1 MHKSFFFFSSSF
13 ILSTLISS
21 NVLAETSIHIQNQS
35 KIVFQNNQAQ
45 FQIKSKNTGHDYLIQ
60 IYKPPVAPPQHG
72 YPVLYILDGNAT
84 FPSAANIAQSIGAG
98 STKLGLD
105 PLMIVAVGYP
115 QQKTFDVQKRAYDYT
130 PKPSSDFQAQGKY
143 KYGGADQFIAF
154 LNNEL
159 KPKIAQQFPINS
171 QQQSIYGHSFGGLLV
186 LYHFFQKPDAFQ
198 RYFAASPSLWF
209 DQGMLFQQLKHW
221 QSQKSNHPLLITT
234 VGTHEQGGPRT
245 QSNNKFNETDFFK
258 ALENKRSNQ
267 FSYWHFYNPA
277 EQHITNLYASLPKA
291 LMFASCKDL
300 ESCKS
305 LFDEQSEKA
314 AE

>member
-1 MHKSFFFFSSSF
+1 M
-13 ILSTLISS
+13 STLISS
-21 NVLAETSIHIQNQS
+21 NVLAETSIQNQS

-84 FPSAANIAQSIGAG
+84 FPSAVNIAQSIGAG

-130 PKPSSDFQAQGKY
+130 PKPSSEFQAQGKY

-159 KPKIAQQFPINS
+159 KPEIAQQFPINS
-171 QQQSIYGHSFGGLLV
+171 QQQSIYGHSFGGLFV

-221 QSQKSNHPLLITT
+221 QSQNQIIP
-234 VGTHEQGGPRT
+234 THDH
-245 QSNNKFNETDFFK
+245 S
-258 ALENKRSNQ
+258 RS
-267 FSYWHFYNPA
+267 Y
-277 EQHITNLYASLPKA
+277 T
-291 LMFASCKDL
+291 
-300 ESCKS
+300 
-305 LFDEQSEKA
+305 
-314 AE
+314 

>member
-21 NVLAETSIHIQNQS
+21 NVLAETPIQNQS

-84 FPSAANIAQSIGAG
+84 FPSAVNIAQSIGAG

-130 PKPSSDFQAQGKY
+130 PKPSSEFQAQGKY

-159 KPKIAQQFPINS
+159 KPEIAQQFPINS
-171 QQQSIYGHSFGGLLV
+171 QQQSIYGHSFGGLFV

-305 LFDEQSEKA
+305 LFNEQSEKA
-314 AE
+314 TE

>member
-1 MHKSFFFFSSSF
+1 MQKSFFLLSNSF
-13 ILSTLISS
+13 LLSTLISCP
-21 NVLAETSIHIQNQS
+21 VLAETPIQNQP

-45 FQIKSKNTGHDYLIQ
+45 FQIKSKHTGHDYLIQ

-72 YPVLYILDGNAT
+72 YAVLYILDGNAT

-130 PKPSSDFQAQGKY
+130 PKPSAQFQAQGKY

-154 LNNEL
+154 LNREL
-159 KPKIAQQFPINS
+159 KPTIAKQFPINS
-171 QQQSIYGHSFGGLLV
+171 QQQSFYGHSFGGLFV

-209 DQGMLFQQLKHW
+209 DQGMLFQQLNHW
-221 QSQKSNHPLLITT
+221 QSQKPNHFPLLMTT
-234 VGTHEQGGPRT
+234 VGTHEQGGPHT
-245 QSNNKFNETDFFK
+245 QLNNKFNEADFFK
-258 ALENKRSNQ
+258 ALENKRSTQ

-291 LMFASCKDL
+291 LVFASCQNI
-300 ESCKS
+300 ESCKF
-305 LFDEQSEKA
+305 LFDAPSQKIA
-314 AE
+314 K

>member
-21 NVLAETSIHIQNQS
+21 NVLAEMSIHIENQS

-45 FQIKSKNTGHDYLIQ
+45 FQIKSKNTGHDYLLQ

-130 PKPSSDFQAQGKY
+130 PKPSSEFQAQGKY

-159 KPKIAQQFPINS
+159 KPEIAQQFPINS
-171 QQQSIYGHSFGGLLV
+171 QQQSIYGHSFGGLFV

-245 QSNNKFNETDFFK
+245 QSNNKFNETNFFK

>member
-1 MHKSFFFFSSSF
+1 MHKSFFFLPYSF
-13 ILSTLISS
+13 LLSALISCS
-21 NVLAETSIHIQNQS
+21 VSAQNSISNQS
-35 KIVFQNNQAQ
+35 KIVLDNNQAQ
-45 FQIKSKNTGHDYLIQ
+45 FQLKSKNTGHDYLIQ
-60 IYKPPVAPPQHG
+60 IYKPPVAQPPHG

-130 PKPSSDFQAQGKY
+130 PKPSAEFQTQGKY
-143 KYGGADQFIAF
+143 KYGGADQFISF

-159 KPKIAQQFPINS
+159 KPEIAKQFPVNN
-171 QQQSIYGHSFGGLLV
+171 QQQSLYGHSFGGLLV

-209 DQGMLFQQLKHW
+209 DQGMLFQQLNHW
-221 QSQKSNHPLLITT
+221 QSQKQSNSPMLLTT

-245 QSNNKFNETDFFK
+245 QLNNNFNETDFFK
-258 ALENKRSNQ
+258 TLESKRSDQ
-267 FSYWHFYNPA
+267 FTYWHFYNPA

-291 LMFASCKDL
+291 LMFASSKNL

-305 LFDEQSEKA
+305 LFDGPLQQPAK
-314 AE
+314 

>member
-1 MHKSFFFFSSSF
+1 MHKSFFFLPCCFLLSS
-13 ILSTLISS
+13 LINSS
-21 NVLAETSIHIQNQS
+21 VLAQTSTQNQS

-98 STKLGLD
+98 SAKLGLN

-130 PKPSSDFQAQGKY
+130 PKPSAEFQGQGKY
-143 KYGGADQFIAF
+143 KYGGADKFVNF
-154 LNNEL
+154 LNDEL
-159 KPKIAQQFPINS
+159 KPEIAKQFPVNS
-171 QQQSIYGHSFGGLLV
+171 QQQSLYGHSFGGLLV
-186 LYHFFQKPDAFQ
+186 LYHFFQKPDVFQ

-209 DQGMLFQQLKHW
+209 DQGMLFQQLNHW
-221 QSQKSNHPLLITT
+221 QSQKQSNSPMLLTT
-234 VGTHEQGGPRT
+234 IGTHEQGGPRT
-245 QSNNKFNETDFFK
+245 QLDNKFNETDFFK
-258 ALENKRSNQ
+258 ALENKRSDQ
-267 FSYWHFYNPA
+267 FTYWHFYNPA

-305 LFDEQSEKA
+305 LFDEPLQQPAK
-314 AE
+314 

>member
-13 ILSTLISS
+13 ILCTLISS

-130 PKPSSDFQAQGKY
+130 PEPSSEFQAQGKY

-159 KPKIAQQFPINS
+159 KPEIAQQFPINS
-171 QQQSIYGHSFGGLLV
+171 QQQSIYGHSYGGLFV

-221 QSQKSNHPLLITT
+221 QSQKSNHPLLMTT

-245 QSNNKFNETDFFK
+245 QPNNKFNETDFFK

>member
-1 MHKSFFFFSSSF
+1 MHKSFFF
-13 ILSTLISS
+13 LSCCFLLSPLISGS
-21 NVLAETSIHIQNQS
+21 VSAQTSTQNQP

-84 FPSAANIAQSIGAG
+84 FPSAVNIAQSIGAG
-98 STKLGLD
+98 SAKLGLD

-130 PKPSSDFQAQGKY
+130 PKPSAEFQAQGKY
-143 KYGGADQFIAF
+143 KYGGADKFINF
-154 LNNEL
+154 LNDEL
-159 KPKIAQQFPINS
+159 KPEIAKQFPVNS
-171 QQQSIYGHSFGGLLV
+171 QQQSLYGHSFGGLLV

-209 DQGMLFQQLKHW
+209 DQSMLFQKLNHW
-221 QSQKSNHPLLITT
+221 QSQKQSNSPMLLTT

-245 QSNNKFNETDFFK
+245 QLNNKFNETDFFK
-258 ALENKRSNQ
+258 ALENKRSDQ
-267 FSYWHFYNPA
+267 FTYWHFYNPA

-305 LFDEQSEKA
+305 LFDGPSQQPVK
-314 AE
+314 

>member
-21 NVLAETSIHIQNQS
+21 NVLAEMSIHIENQS

-45 FQIKSKNTGHDYLIQ
+45 FQIKSKNTGHDYLLQ

-130 PKPSSDFQAQGKY
+130 PKPSSEFQAQGKY

-159 KPKIAQQFPINS
+159 KPEIAQQFPINS
-171 QQQSIYGHSFGGLLV
+171 QQQSIYGHSFGGLFV

>member
-1 MHKSFFFFSSSF
+1 MHKSFFFLPCCFL
-13 ILSTLISS
+13 LSPLISGS
-21 NVLAETSIHIQNQS
+21 VLAQTSTQNQP

-98 STKLGLD
+98 SAKLGLD

-130 PKPSSDFQAQGKY
+130 PKPSAEFQAQGKY
-143 KYGGADQFIAF
+143 KYGGADKFINF
-154 LNNEL
+154 LNDEL
-159 KPKIAQQFPINS
+159 KPEIAKQFPVNS
-171 QQQSIYGHSFGGLLV
+171 QQQSLYGHSFGGLLV

-209 DQGMLFQQLKHW
+209 DQGMLFQQLNHW
-221 QSQKSNHPLLITT
+221 QSQKQSNSPMLLTT

-245 QSNNKFNETDFFK
+245 QLDNKFNETDFFK
-258 ALENKRSNQ
+258 ALENKRSDQ
-267 FSYWHFYNPA
+267 FTYWHFYNPA

-305 LFDEQSEKA
+305 LFDGPSQQPTK
-314 AE
+314 

>member
-1 MHKSFFFFSSSF
+1 MHKSFFFLPCCFLLGS
-13 ILSTLISS
+13 LISS
-21 NVLAETSIHIQNQS
+21 SVLAQTSTQNQS

-60 IYKPPVAPPQHG
+60 IYKPPVAPPQQG

-98 STKLGLD
+98 SAKLGLD

-130 PKPSSDFQAQGKY
+130 PKPSAEFQAQGKY
-143 KYGGADQFIAF
+143 KYGGADKFINF
-154 LNNEL
+154 LNDEL
-159 KPKIAQQFPINS
+159 KPEIAKQFPVNS
-171 QQQSIYGHSFGGLLV
+171 QQQSLYGHSFGGLLV

-209 DQGMLFQQLKHW
+209 DQGMLFKKLDHW
-221 QSQKSNHPLLITT
+221 QSQKQSNSPMLLTT

-245 QSNNKFNETDFFK
+245 QLDNKFNETDFFK
-258 ALENKRSNQ
+258 ALENKRSDQ
-267 FSYWHFYNPA
+267 FTYWHFYNPA

-305 LFDEQSEKA
+305 LFDGPFQQPAK
-314 AE
+314 

>member
-1 MHKSFFFFSSSF
+1 MHKSFFFLPCCFLLSS
-13 ILSTLISS
+13 LISS
-21 NVLAETSIHIQNQS
+21 STLAQTSTQNQS

-98 STKLGLD
+98 SAKLGLD

-130 PKPSSDFQAQGKY
+130 PKPSAEFQAQGKY
-143 KYGGADQFIAF
+143 KYGGADKFINF
-154 LNNEL
+154 LNDEL
-159 KPKIAQQFPINS
+159 KPEIAKQFPVNS
-171 QQQSIYGHSFGGLLV
+171 QQQSLYGHSFGGLLV

-209 DQGMLFQQLKHW
+209 DQGMLFQQLNHW
-221 QSQKSNHPLLITT
+221 QSQKQSNSPMLLTT

-245 QSNNKFNETDFFK
+245 QLDNKFNETDFFK
-258 ALENKRSNQ
+258 ALENKRSDQ
-267 FSYWHFYNPA
+267 FTYWHFYNPA

-305 LFDEQSEKA
+305 LFDGSSQQPAK
-314 AE
+314 

>member
-21 NVLAETSIHIQNQS
+21 NVLAETSIQNQS

-84 FPSAANIAQSIGAG
+84 FPSAVNIAQSIGAG

-130 PKPSSDFQAQGKY
+130 PKPSSEFQAQGKY

-159 KPKIAQQFPINS
+159 KPEIAQQFPINS
-171 QQQSIYGHSFGGLLV
+171 QQQSIYGHSFGGLFV

-300 ESCKS
+300 ENCKS

>member
-21 NVLAETSIHIQNQS
+21 NVLAEMSIHIENQS

-130 PKPSSDFQAQGKY
+130 PKPSSEFQAQGKY

-159 KPKIAQQFPINS
+159 KPEIAQQFPINS
-171 QQQSIYGHSFGGLLV
+171 QQQSIYGHSFGGLFV

>member
-1 MHKSFFFFSSSF
+1 MHKSFFFLPCCFLLSS
-13 ILSTLISS
+13 LISS
-21 NVLAETSIHIQNQS
+21 SVLAQTSTQNQS

-98 STKLGLD
+98 SAKLGLD

-130 PKPSSDFQAQGKY
+130 PKPSAEFQAQGKY
-143 KYGGADQFIAF
+143 KYGGADKFINF
-154 LNNEL
+154 LNDEL
-159 KPKIAQQFPINS
+159 KPEIAKQFPVNS
-171 QQQSIYGHSFGGLLV
+171 QQQSLYGHSFGGLLV

-209 DQGMLFQQLKHW
+209 DQGMLFQKLDHW
-221 QSQKSNHPLLITT
+221 QSQKQSNSPMLLTT
-234 VGTHEQGGPRT
+234 VSTHEQGGPRT
-245 QSNNKFNETDFFK
+245 QLDNKFNETHFFK
-258 ALENKRSNQ
+258 ALENKRSDQ
-267 FSYWHFYNPA
+267 FTYWHFYNPA

-305 LFDEQSEKA
+305 LFDGPSQQPVK
-314 AE
+314 

>member
-1 MHKSFFFFSSSF
+1 MAQT
-13 ILSTLISS
+13 ST
-21 NVLAETSIHIQNQS
+21 QNQS

-84 FPSAANIAQSIGAG
+84 FPSAANIAQSIAAG
-98 STKLGLD
+98 SAKLGLD

-130 PKPSSDFQAQGKY
+130 PKPSAEFQVQGKC
-143 KYGGADQFIAF
+143 KYGGADKFINF
-154 LNNEL
+154 LNDEL
-159 KPKIAQQFPINS
+159 KPEIAKQFPVNS
-171 QQQSIYGHSFGGLLV
+171 QQQSLYGHSFGGLLV

-209 DQGMLFQQLKHW
+209 DQGMLFQKLNHW
-221 QSQKSNHPLLITT
+221 QSQKQSNSPMLLTT

-245 QSNNKFNETDFFK
+245 QFDNKFNETDFFK
-258 ALENKRSNQ
+258 ALENKHSDQ
-267 FSYWHFYNPA
+267 FTYWHFYNPA

-305 LFDEQSEKA
+305 LFDAPLQQPVK
-314 AE
+314 

>member
-21 NVLAETSIHIQNQS
+21 NVLAETSIQNQS

-84 FPSAANIAQSIGAG
+84 FPSAVNIAQSIGAG

-130 PKPSSDFQAQGKY
+130 PKPSSEFQAQGKY

-159 KPKIAQQFPINS
+159 KPEIAQQFPINS
-171 QQQSIYGHSFGGLLV
+171 QQQSIYGHSFGGLFV

-221 QSQKSNHPLLITT
+221 QSQKPNHPLLITT

-291 LMFASCKDL
+291 LMFASCKDP

>member
-21 NVLAETSIHIQNQS
+21 NVLAEMSIHIENQS

-84 FPSAANIAQSIGAG
+84 FPSAVNIAQSIGAG

-130 PKPSSDFQAQGKY
+130 PKPSSEFQAQGKY

-159 KPKIAQQFPINS
+159 KPEIAQQFPINS
-171 QQQSIYGHSFGGLLV
+171 QQQSIYGHSFGGLFV

-245 QSNNKFNETDFFK
+245 QSNNKFNETNFFK

-314 AE
+314 EE

>member
-21 NVLAETSIHIQNQS
+21 NVLAETPIQNQS

-84 FPSAANIAQSIGAG
+84 FPSAVNIAQSIGAG

-130 PKPSSDFQAQGKY
+130 PKPSSEFQAQGKY

-159 KPKIAQQFPINS
+159 KPEIAQQFPINS
-171 QQQSIYGHSFGGLLV
+171 QQQSIYGHSFGGLFV

-209 DQGMLFQQLKHW
+209 NQGMLFQQLNHW
-221 QSQKSNHPLLITT
+221 QSQKPNHSPLLMTT

-305 LFDEQSEKA
+305 LFDEPVQQPAK
-314 AE
+314 

>member
-1 MHKSFFFFSSSF
+1 MQRSFFLLSTSF
-13 ILSTLISS
+13 LLSTLISCS
-21 NVLAETSIHIQNQS
+21 TFAQTPIQNQP

-115 QQKTFDVQKRAYDYT
+115 QQKTFDVQKLAYDYT
-130 PKPSSDFQAQGKY
+130 PKPSAQFQAQGKY

-154 LNNEL
+154 LNREL
-159 KPKIAQQFPINS
+159 KPTIAKQFPINS
-171 QQQSIYGHSFGGLLV
+171 QQQNLYGHSFGGLFV

-209 DQGMLFQQLKHW
+209 DQGMLFQQLNHW
-221 QSQKSNHPLLITT
+221 QSQKPNHYPLLMTT

-245 QSNNKFNETDFFK
+245 QLNNKFNEADFFK
-258 ALENKRSNQ
+258 ALENKRSNL

-291 LMFASCKDL
+291 LMFASCQNL

-305 LFDEQSEKA
+305 LFDGPLQQPAK
-314 AE
+314 

>member
-21 NVLAETSIHIQNQS
+21 NVLAETPIHIQNQS

-84 FPSAANIAQSIGAG
+84 FPSAVNIAQSIGAG

-130 PKPSSDFQAQGKY
+130 PKPSSEFQAQGKY

-159 KPKIAQQFPINS
+159 KPEIAQQFPINS
-171 QQQSIYGHSFGGLLV
+171 QQQSIYGHSFGGLFV

-221 QSQKSNHPLLITT
+221 QSQKSNHPLLMTT

>member
-21 NVLAETSIHIQNQS
+21 NVLAETPIQNQS

-84 FPSAANIAQSIGAG
+84 FPSAVNIAQSIGAG

-130 PKPSSDFQAQGKY
+130 PKPSAEFQAQGKY
-143 KYGGADQFIAF
+143 KYGGADKFINF
-154 LNNEL
+154 LNDEL
-159 KPKIAQQFPINS
+159 KPEIAKQFPVNS
-171 QQQSIYGHSFGGLLV
+171 QQQSLYGHSFGGLLV

-209 DQGMLFQQLKHW
+209 DQSMLFQQLNHW
-221 QSQKSNHPLLITT
+221 QSQKQSNSPMLLTT

-245 QSNNKFNETDFFK
+245 QLDNKFNETDFFK
-258 ALENKRSNQ
+258 ALENKRSDQ
-267 FSYWHFYNPA
+267 FTYWHFYNPA

-305 LFDEQSEKA
+305 LFDGPVQQPAK
-314 AE
+314 

>member
-1 MHKSFFFFSSSF
+1 MQRSFFLLSTSF
-13 ILSTLISS
+13 LFSTLISCS
-21 NVLAETSIHIQNQS
+21 TFAQTPIQNQP

-72 YPVLYILDGNAT
+72 YPVLYILDGNAI

-98 STKLGLD
+98 STKLGLN
-105 PLMIVAVGYP
+105 PLMIIAVGYP

-130 PKPSSDFQAQGKY
+130 PKPSAQFQAQGKY

-154 LNNEL
+154 LNREL
-159 KPKIAQQFPINS
+159 KPTIAKQFPINS
-171 QQQSIYGHSFGGLLV
+171 QQQSLYGHSFGGLFV

-209 DQGMLFQQLKHW
+209 DQGMLFQQLNHW
-221 QSQKSNHPLLITT
+221 QSQKPNHYPLLMTT

-245 QSNNKFNETDFFK
+245 QLNNKFNEPDFFK
-258 ALENKRSNQ
+258 ALENKRSNL

-291 LMFASCKDL
+291 LMFASCQNL

-305 LFDEQSEKA
+305 LFDGPLQQPAK
-314 AE
+314 

>member
-1 MHKSFFFFSSSF
+1 MHKSFFFLPCCFLLSS
-13 ILSTLISS
+13 LISS
-21 NVLAETSIHIQNQS
+21 SALAQTSTQNQS

-60 IYKPPVAPPQHG
+60 IYKPPVAPPQQG

-98 STKLGLD
+98 SAKLGLD

-130 PKPSSDFQAQGKY
+130 PKPSAEFQAQGKY
-143 KYGGADQFIAF
+143 KYGGADKFINF
-154 LNNEL
+154 LNDEL
-159 KPKIAQQFPINS
+159 KPEIAKQFPVNS
-171 QQQSIYGHSFGGLLV
+171 QQQSLYGHSFGGLLV

-209 DQGMLFQQLKHW
+209 DQGMLFQQLNHW
-221 QSQKSNHPLLITT
+221 QSQKQSNSPMLLTT

-245 QSNNKFNETDFFK
+245 QLDNKFNETDFFK
-258 ALENKRSNQ
+258 ALENKRSDQ
-267 FSYWHFYNPA
+267 FTYWHFYNPA

-305 LFDEQSEKA
+305 LFDGPSQQPAK
-314 AE
+314 

>member
-1 MHKSFFFFSSSF
+1 MHKSFFFLPCCFLLSS
-13 ILSTLISS
+13 LISS
-21 NVLAETSIHIQNQS
+21 SVLAQTSTQNQS

-98 STKLGLD
+98 SAKLGLD

-130 PKPSSDFQAQGKY
+130 PKPSAEFQAQGKY
-143 KYGGADQFIAF
+143 KYGGADKFINF
-154 LNNEL
+154 LNDEL
-159 KPKIAQQFPINS
+159 KPEITKQFPVNS
-171 QQQSIYGHSFGGLLV
+171 QQQSLYGHSFGGLLV

-209 DQGMLFQQLKHW
+209 DQGMLFQKLNHW
-221 QSQKSNHPLLITT
+221 QSQKQNNSPMLLTT

-245 QSNNKFNETDFFK
+245 QLDNKFNETDFFK
-258 ALENKRSNQ
+258 ALENKRSDQ
-267 FSYWHFYNPA
+267 FTYWHFYNPA
-277 EQHITNLYASLPKA
+277 EQHITNLYTSLPKA

-305 LFDEQSEKA
+305 LFDGSSQQPAK
-314 AE
+314 

>member
-1 MHKSFFFFSSSF
+1 MHNSFFFLPCCFLLSS
-13 ILSTLISS
+13 LISCAA
-21 NVLAETSIHIQNQS
+21 LAQSPIQNQS

-60 IYKPPVAPPQHG
+60 IYKPPIAPPQHG
-72 YPVLYILDGNAT
+72 YPVLYILDGNAI

-98 STKLGLD
+98 STKLGLA

-130 PKPSSDFQAQGKY
+130 PKPSAEFQAQGKY

-154 LNNEL
+154 LNEEL
-159 KPKIAQQFPINS
+159 KPEIAKQFPMNS
-171 QQQSIYGHSFGGLLV
+171 QQQSIYGHSFGGLFV

-209 DQGMLFQQLKHW
+209 DQGMLFQKLNQW
-221 QSQKSNHPLLITT
+221 QIQNPLTAPMLMTT
-234 VGTHEQGGPRT
+234 VSTHEQGGPHT
-245 QSNNKFNETDFFK
+245 QLNNTFNETDFFK
-258 ALENKRSNQ
+258 ALENKRSDQ
-267 FSYWHFYNPA
+267 FTYWHFYNPA
-277 EQHITNLYASLPKA
+277 EQHITNLYSSLPKA
-291 LMFASCKDL
+291 LMFASCQNL

-305 LFDEQSEKA
+305 LFDEPTKQA
-314 AE
+314 AK

>member
-1 MHKSFFFFSSSF
+1 MHNSFFFLPCYFLLSS
-13 ILSTLISS
+13 LISCAA
-21 NVLAETSIHIQNQS
+21 LAQSPIQNQS

-98 STKLGLD
+98 STKLGLA
-105 PLMIVAVGYP
+105 PLMIIAVGYP
-115 QQKTFDVQKRAYDYT
+115 KQKTFDVQKRAYDYT
-130 PKPSSDFQAQGKY
+130 PKPSAEFQAQGKY

-154 LNNEL
+154 LNDEL
-159 KPKIAQQFPINS
+159 KPEIAKQFPMNS
-171 QQQSIYGHSFGGLLV
+171 QQQSIYGHSFGGLFV

-209 DQGMLFQQLKHW
+209 DQGMLFQKLNQW
-221 QSQKSNHPLLITT
+221 QTQKPLTTPMLMTT

-245 QSNNKFNETDFFK
+245 QFTNRFNETDFFK
-258 ALENKRSNQ
+258 FLENKRSDQ

-277 EQHITNLYASLPKA
+277 EQHITNLYSSLPKA
-291 LMFASCKDL
+291 LMFASCQNL

-305 LFDEQSEKA
+305 LFDEPTKQA
-314 AE
+314 AK

>member
-1 MHKSFFFFSSSF
+1 MHKSFFFLSSSF
-13 ILSTLISS
+13 LLSTLIICSA
-21 NVLAETSIHIQNQS
+21 LAQTPIQNQP

-130 PKPSSDFQAQGKY
+130 PKPSAQFQAQGKY

-154 LNNEL
+154 LNSEL
-159 KPKIAQQFPINS
+159 KPTIAKQFSINN
-171 QQQSIYGHSFGGLLV
+171 QQQSLYGHSFGGLFV

-209 DQGMLFQQLKHW
+209 DQGMLFQQLNHW
-221 QSQKSNHPLLITT
+221 QSQKPNHSPLLMTT
-234 VGTHEQGGPRT
+234 AGTHEQGGPHT
-245 QSNNKFNETDFFK
+245 QFNQRINKDDFFK
-258 ALENKRSNQ
+258 VLENKRSDQ
-267 FSYWHFYNPA
+267 FTYWHFNNPA

-291 LMFASCKDL
+291 LMFASCQNL

-305 LFDEQSEKA
+305 LFDEPTQKTA
-314 AE
+314 K

>member
-1 MHKSFFFFSSSF
+1 MHKSFFFLPCCLLLSS
-13 ILSTLISS
+13 LISS
-21 NVLAETSIHIQNQS
+21 SVLAQTSTQNQS

-84 FPSAANIAQSIGAG
+84 FPSAANIAESIGAG
-98 STKLGLD
+98 SAKLGLA

-130 PKPSSDFQAQGKY
+130 PKPSAEFQAQGKY
-143 KYGGADQFIAF
+143 KYGGADKFINF
-154 LNNEL
+154 LNDEL
-159 KPKIAQQFPINS
+159 KPEIAKQFPVNS
-171 QQQSIYGHSFGGLLV
+171 QQQSLYGHSFGGLLV

-209 DQGMLFQQLKHW
+209 DQGMLFQQLNDW
-221 QSQKSNHPLLITT
+221 QSQKQNNSPMLLTT

-245 QSNNKFNETDFFK
+245 QLDNKFNETDFFK
-258 ALENKRSNQ
+258 ALENKRSDQ

-305 LFDEQSEKA
+305 LFDGRVQQPAK
-314 AE
+314 

>member
-1 MHKSFFFFSSSF
+1 MHKSFFFLPCCFLLSS
-13 ILSTLISS
+13 LISS
-21 NVLAETSIHIQNQS
+21 SVLAQTSTQNQS

-72 YPVLYILDGNAT
+72 YPVLYILDGNAA

-98 STKLGLD
+98 SAKLGLD

-130 PKPSSDFQAQGKY
+130 PKPSAEFQAQGKY
-143 KYGGADQFIAF
+143 KYGGADKFINF
-154 LNNEL
+154 LNDEL
-159 KPKIAQQFPINS
+159 KPEIAKQFPVNS
-171 QQQSIYGHSFGGLLV
+171 QQQSLYGHSFGGLLV

-209 DQGMLFQQLKHW
+209 DQGMLFQKLDHW
-221 QSQKSNHPLLITT
+221 QSQKQSNSPMLLTT

-245 QSNNKFNETDFFK
+245 QLDNKFNETHFFK
-258 ALENKRSNQ
+258 ALENKRSDQ
-267 FSYWHFYNPA
+267 FTYWHFYNPA

-305 LFDEQSEKA
+305 LFDGPSQQPVK
-314 AE
+314 

>member
-1 MHKSFFFFSSSF
+1 MHKSFFFLPCCFL
-13 ILSTLISS
+13 LSPLISGS
-21 NVLAETSIHIQNQS
+21 VLAQTSTQNQS

-98 STKLGLD
+98 SAKLGLD
-105 PLMIVAVGYP
+105 PFMIVAVGYP

-130 PKPSSDFQAQGKY
+130 PKPSAEFQAQGKY
-143 KYGGADQFIAF
+143 KYGGADKFINF
-154 LNNEL
+154 LNDEL
-159 KPKIAQQFPINS
+159 KPEIAKQFPVNS
-171 QQQSIYGHSFGGLLV
+171 QQQSLYGHSFGGLLV
-186 LYHFFQKPDAFQ
+186 LYHFFQKPNAFQ

-209 DQGMLFQQLKHW
+209 DQGMLFQQLNHW
-221 QSQKSNHPLLITT
+221 QSQKQSNSPMLLTT

-245 QSNNKFNETDFFK
+245 QLDNKFNETDFFK
-258 ALENKRSNQ
+258 ALENKRSDQ
-267 FSYWHFYNPA
+267 FTYWHFYNPA

-305 LFDEQSEKA
+305 LFDEPVQQPAK
-314 AE
+314 

>member
-1 MHKSFFFFSSSF
+1 MHKSFFFLPCCFL
-13 ILSTLISS
+13 LSPLISS
-21 NVLAETSIHIQNQS
+21 SVLAQASTQNQS

-98 STKLGLD
+98 SAKLGLD

-130 PKPSSDFQAQGKY
+130 PKPSAEFQAQGKY
-143 KYGGADQFIAF
+143 KYGGADKFINF
-154 LNNEL
+154 LNDEL
-159 KPKIAQQFPINS
+159 KPEIAKQFPVNS
-171 QQQSIYGHSFGGLLV
+171 QQQSLYGHSFGGLLV

-198 RYFAASPSLWF
+198 RYFAASPSIWF
-209 DQGMLFQQLKHW
+209 DQGMLFQQLDHW
-221 QSQKSNHPLLITT
+221 QSQKQSNSPMLLTT

-245 QSNNKFNETDFFK
+245 QLDNKFNETDLFK
-258 ALENKRSNQ
+258 VLENKRSDQ
-267 FSYWHFYNPA
+267 FTYWHFYNPA

-305 LFDEQSEKA
+305 LFDEPLQQSVK
-314 AE
+314 